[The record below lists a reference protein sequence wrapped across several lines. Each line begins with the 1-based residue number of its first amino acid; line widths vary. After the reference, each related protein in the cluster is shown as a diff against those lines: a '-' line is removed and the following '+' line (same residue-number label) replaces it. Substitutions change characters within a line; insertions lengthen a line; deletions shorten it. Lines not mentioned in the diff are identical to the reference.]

1 MDLQR
6 LEQHRRILGI
16 LFIASN
22 ALTLLIAVGVSIL
35 FASMGFFA
43 TGISPEDTEGL
54 GAFLVMAL
62 FIGGCFV
69 LLSVPGLI
77 TGVGL
82 LKRWRW
88 SRIAALVLGLVALP
102 NVPLGTALGVY
113 AIWFFGQQ
121 GSERVF
127 E

>member
-1 MDLQR
+1 MDHQG

-22 ALTLLIAVGVSIL
+22 ALTLLGAVVVGLFFGGASLLMAGAHNDTGEAVAATALLALGLGGCLVL
-35 FASMGFFA
+35 FA
-43 TGISPEDTEGL
+43 
-54 GAFLVMAL
+54 
-62 FIGGCFV
+62 
-69 LLSVPGLI
+69 VPGLI
-77 TGVGL
+77 TGWGL
-82 LKRWRW
+82 LKRRPW
-88 SRIAALVLGLVALP
+88 SRMASLVLGILALP
-102 NVPLGTALGVY
+102 SVPLGTALGIY